1 MLLALYIN
9 VRNHLYVMNASVML
23 AWWILALFV
32 LIFFGT
38 DIWHR
43 YLKFVFGMF
52 GVNIVDINLCNLLLL
67 VEWQVKVKV
76 KVCHLSR
83 WATNPGD
90 ATIPGGT
97 IWTIFGN
104 LVWVEL
110 CFAVFEAAA
119 WANYCVP
126 SCLPAPPVLV
136 PPARPNYCQ
145 SDPPVQPGRPGGMEG
160 GQLDLEESRRIL
172 EEDDDDGEEEE
183 SDAEEEEE
191 REAES
196 IQKLSSFT
204 FHPEK
209 KERGE
214 GGVSSMG
221 LTKSPTRTL
230 TRGARLTSHM
240 DDDDE
245 DFEDDGKDDSII
257 RDNEE
262 SDEEFGVSKR
272 VRAGRPFST
281 SRYPNNDDDE
291 DDEEEED
298 NDDDNDVEAP
308 PLEGVYD
315 PREFDHL
322 TVDPEVTVQN
332 SFFNLCERCA
342 ICLGTSPSTAPRQ

>member
-1 MLLALYIN
+1 ML
-9 VRNHLYVMNASVML
+9 
-23 AWWILALFV
+23 
-32 LIFFGT
+32 
-38 DIWHR
+38 
-43 YLKFVFGMF
+43 
-52 GVNIVDINLCNLLLL
+52 
-67 VEWQVKVKV
+67 
-76 KVCHLSR
+76 
-83 WATNPGD
+83 
-90 ATIPGGT
+90 
-97 IWTIFGN
+97 
-104 LVWVEL
+104 
-110 CFAVFEAAA
+110 
-119 WANYCVP
+119 
-126 SCLPAPPVLV
+126 SCLPCTSEQP
-136 PPARPNYCQ
+136 RPNYCQ
-145 SDPPVQPGRPGGMEG
+145 SAPPPPPPVQSGQAGGMEG

-172 EEDDDDGEEEE
+172 EEDNDDGGEEEA

-191 REAES
+191 EGEGGES
-196 IQKLSSFT
+196 IKKLSSFT

-214 GGVSSMG
+214 GGFSSMG

-272 VRAGRPFST
+272 IRAGRGFST
-281 SRYPNNDDDE
+281 SRYPNNDDDDD
-291 DDEEEED
+291 DDEEDD

-322 TVDPEVTVQN
+322 TVDPEVTSQN
-332 SFFNLCERCA
+332 CFFQ
-342 ICLGTSPSTAPRQ
+342 SV

>member
-1 MLLALYIN
+1 
-9 VRNHLYVMNASVML
+9 
-23 AWWILALFV
+23 
-32 LIFFGT
+32 
-38 DIWHR
+38 
-43 YLKFVFGMF
+43 
-52 GVNIVDINLCNLLLL
+52 
-67 VEWQVKVKV
+67 
-76 KVCHLSR
+76 
-83 WATNPGD
+83 
-90 ATIPGGT
+90 
-97 IWTIFGN
+97 
-104 LVWVEL
+104 
-110 CFAVFEAAA
+110 
-119 WANYCVP
+119 
-126 SCLPAPPVLV
+126 
-136 PPARPNYCQ
+136 
-145 SDPPVQPGRPGGMEG
+145 MEG

-172 EEDDDDGEEEE
+172 EEDEA
-183 SDAEEEEE
+183 SDAEEEEG
-191 REAES
+191 EAES

-214 GGVSSMG
+214 SSMG

-272 VRAGRPFST
+272 VRTGRPFST
-281 SRYPNNDDDE
+281 SRYPNNDDNDDDD
-291 DDEEEED
+291 DDEEEDD

-322 TVDPEVTVQN
+322 TVDPEVTPQN
-332 SFFNLCERCA
+332 CFFNLCERCE
-342 ICLGTSPSTAPRQ
+342 ICLGTSPSTALRQ